1 MARRIAE
8 QATIQVS
15 SVKDCEINVFL
26 TPKQAMVILLKA
38 DHVRRLVVGT
48 TGTRPTDSVLRAQ
61 SRKLPERL
69 KCMVAVRAPTH
80 TMDRQM
86 DPRMVIRT
94 VIKMATKMETVQLR
108 HTLITNPMKP

>member
-48 TGTRPTDSVLRAQ
+48 IGTRPTDSVLKAQ
-61 SRKLPERL
+61 SRKLLERL
-69 KCMVAVRAPTH
+69 KCMVDVRAPTH
-80 TMDRQM
+80 TTDLKMDT
-86 DPRMVIRT
+86 RM
-94 VIKMATKMETVQLR
+94 VIKMATTIATVRLR